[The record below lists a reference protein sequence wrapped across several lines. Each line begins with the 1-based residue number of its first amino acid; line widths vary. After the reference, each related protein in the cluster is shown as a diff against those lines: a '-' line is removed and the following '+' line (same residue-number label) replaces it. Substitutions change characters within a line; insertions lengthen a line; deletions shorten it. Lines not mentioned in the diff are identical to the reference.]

1 MHGLE
6 LEQRNWM
13 EMHTGGKIIFLSVID
28 IWITNCQSV
37 NLLEPYTHQEINTD
51 PVDLDKF
58 RFVQPLDIA
67 NICHDRHNQRL
78 CTFFELVPLCT
89 ANAECW
95 PILANLGY
103 FVVNIYVFLC
113 AFKGVNYAVVHQT

>member
-28 IWITNCQSV
+28 IWITNCQSI
-37 NLLEPYTHQEINTD
+37 NLLLKSYIHQEINTD

-67 NICHDRHNQRL
+67 NICHDRHNQWL
-78 CTFFELVPLCT
+78 CTFSSRCPLCT

-95 PILANLGY
+95 PIWPIWAILLQVNALLG
-103 FVVNIYVFLC
+103 LLL
-113 AFKGVNYAVVHQT
+113 QS